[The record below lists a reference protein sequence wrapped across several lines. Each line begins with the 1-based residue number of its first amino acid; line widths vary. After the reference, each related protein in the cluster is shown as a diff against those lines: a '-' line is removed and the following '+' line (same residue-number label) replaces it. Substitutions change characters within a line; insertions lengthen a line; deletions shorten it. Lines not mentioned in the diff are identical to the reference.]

1 MTPTEPSFST
11 WRYMLHLAR
20 YKPALYLTSAL
31 LASIISYL
39 FPLIPGLVVRQILDK
54 VSGEAAVGVNLWTL
68 FALLAGIAL
77 VRQFV
82 MLSSVGVETSLHI
95 VINTLLRHNLLA
107 RILQHPGARALPA
120 SPGEAIT
127 RFREDVEA
135 MPNFLSWTFDPV
147 GQGLVLIFGLGTLA
161 RINPWIT
168 LAVFVPLLLT
178 LLVVNLATR
187 RIQRYRRA
195 NQEAIGAVTGLLG
208 EIFGAVQAIK
218 LAGTEKHLIA
228 YFQTLNE
235 TRRIATLRD
244 LLLNKLLE
252 SFSAN
257 AANFGTGVLLIALAR
272 AVQTNPG
279 GTANFTVGDF
289 SLFISYLGWM
299 SIVTSMFGNYLA
311 RYRQTGISLQ
321 RLLELLPGATPETL
335 VEHNPLYLLGSKL
348 PDLPYT
354 PKTAAHQLQTLTV
367 TGLCYHYPTTANQEN
382 GNSGQAGID
391 NINLTLQKGTI
402 TVITGRIGA
411 GKTTL
416 LRVLLG
422 LLPKEAGEIAWNGE
436 RVADPASFF
445 VPPRAAYT
453 SQTPRLFSEPLL
465 DNILMGLPEERVDLP
480 GALRAAVLETDIA
493 TLDQGLA
500 TVVGPRGVKLSGGQR
515 QRSAAARMFV
525 RDPELLVFDDLS
537 SALDVETEQLLWQ
550 RLFERGHKPTA
561 LVVSHRRTAL
571 RHADHIIVLKDGR
584 IEDEGT
590 LEVLLERCT
599 EMRELWSGE
608 NGERKQI

>member
-1 MTPTEPSFST
+1 MTPTQPSFST

-453 SQTPRLFSEPLL
+453 AQTPRLFSEPLL

-480 GALRAAVLETDIA
+480 GALHAAVLETDIA

-525 RDPELLVFDDLS
+525 RDPALLVFDDLS

-550 RLFERGHKPTA
+550 RLFEHGHKPTA

-590 LEVLLERCT
+590 LEVLLARCA
-599 EMRELWSGE
+599 EMRQLWSGDSDE
-608 NGERKQI
+608 

>member
-1 MTPTEPSFST
+1 MTPNQPPFST

-20 YKPALYLTSAL
+20 YKPVLYLSSAL

-54 VSGEAAVGVNLWTL
+54 VSGEAAVGMNLWTL

-252 SFSAN
+252 SFSTN

-272 AVQTNPG
+272 AVQTNTG

-321 RLLELLPGATPETL
+321 RLLELLPGATPATL

-354 PKTAAHQLQTLTV
+354 PKTAAHQLQTLTA
-367 TGLCYHYPTTANQEN
+367 TGLCYHYPATANQEN

-391 NINLTLQKGTI
+391 NINLALQKGTI

-422 LLPKEAGEIAWNGE
+422 LLPKESGEIAWNGE

-453 SQTPRLFSEPLL
+453 AQTPRLFSEPLL

-480 GALRAAVLETDIA
+480 GALHAAVLETDIA

-525 RDPELLVFDDLS
+525 RDPALLVFDDLS
-537 SALDVETEQLLWQ
+537 SALDVGTEQLLWQ

-571 RHADHIIVLKDGR
+571 RHADHIIVLKNGR
-584 IEDEGT
+584 IEDAGT
-590 LEVLLERCT
+590 LEVLLARCT

>member
-1 MTPTEPSFST
+1 M
-11 WRYMLHLAR
+11 
-20 YKPALYLTSAL
+20 
-31 LASIISYL
+31 
-39 FPLIPGLVVRQILDK
+39 
-54 VSGEAAVGVNLWTL
+54 
-68 FALLAGIAL
+68 
-77 VRQFV
+77 
-82 MLSSVGVETSLHI
+82 
-95 VINTLLRHNLLA
+95 
-107 RILQHPGARALPA
+107 
-120 SPGEAIT
+120 
-127 RFREDVEA
+127 
-135 MPNFLSWTFDPV
+135 
-147 GQGLVLIFGLGTLA
+147 LIFGLGTLA

-195 NQEAIGAVTGLLG
+195 NQEAIGAVTDLLG

-228 YFQTLNE
+228 YFQALNE
-235 TRRIATLRD
+235 ARRIATLRD

-252 SFSAN
+252 SFSTN

-272 AVQTNPG
+272 TVQANPG
-279 GTANFTVGDF
+279 GTADFTVGDF

-299 SIVTSMFGNYLA
+299 AIVTSMFGNYLA

-321 RLLELLPGATPETL
+321 RLLELLPGATPTTL
-335 VEHNPLYLLGSKL
+335 VEHNPLYLLDSKL

-354 PKTAAHQLQTLTV
+354 PRTADHQLQTLTA
-367 TGLCYHYPTTANQEN
+367 TGLCYHYPATGNQDTVN
-382 GNSGQAGID
+382 QDTVNQDSGSSGQAGIA
-391 NINLTLQKGTI
+391 NINLTLQQGTV
-402 TVITGRIGA
+402 TVVTGRIGA

-422 LLPKEAGEIAWNGE
+422 LLPKESGEIAWNGE
-436 RVADPASFF
+436 TVVDPATFF

-453 SQTPRLFSEPLL
+453 AQTPRLFSEPLL
-465 DNILMGLPEERVDLP
+465 DNILMGLPEDRVDLP
-480 GALRAAVLETDIA
+480 GALYAAVLETDIA
-493 TLDQGLA
+493 ALDQGLA

-550 RLFERGHKPTA
+550 RLFERAHKPTA

-571 RHADHIIVLKDGR
+571 RRADHIIVLKDGR

-590 LEVLLERCT
+590 LEALLARCA
-599 EMRELWSGE
+599 EMRQLWSG
-608 NGERKQI
+608 NGEEQDRI

>member
-1 MTPTEPSFST
+1 MTPTQPSFST

-20 YKPALYLTSAL
+20 YKPALYLSSAL
-31 LASIISYL
+31 MASIISYL

-54 VSGEAAVGVNLWTL
+54 VSGEATIGMNLWSL

-208 EIFGAVQAIK
+208 EIFGTVQAIK

-252 SFSAN
+252 SFSTN

-272 AVQTNPG
+272 AVQTNMG
-279 GTANFTVGDF
+279 STASFTVGDF

-299 SIVTSMFGNYLA
+299 AIVTSMFGNYLA

-335 VEHNPLYLLGSKL
+335 VAHNPLYLLGSKL

-354 PKTAAHQLQTLTV
+354 SKTAAHELQTLTA
-367 TGLCYHYPTTANQEN
+367 TGLCYHYPATANQEN

-391 NINLTLQKGTI
+391 HINLTLQKGTV

-453 SQTPRLFSEPLL
+453 AQTPRLFSEPLL

-480 GALRAAVLETDIA
+480 AALHAAVLETDIA
-493 TLDQGLA
+493 ALDQGLA

-515 QRSAAARMFV
+515 QRAAAARMFV

-571 RHADHIIVLKDGR
+571 RRADHIIVLKDGR

-590 LEVLLERCT
+590 LEVLLARCA
-599 EMRELWSGE
+599 EMRQLWSGDSDE
-608 NGERKQI
+608 

>member
-20 YKPALYLTSAL
+20 YKPALYLSSAL

-321 RLLELLPGATPETL
+321 RLLELLPGATPATL
-335 VEHNPLYLLGSKL
+335 VAHNPLYLLGSKL

-354 PKTAAHQLQTLTV
+354 PKTTAHQLQTLTA
-367 TGLCYHYPTTANQEN
+367 TGLCYRYPATVNQEN

-465 DNILMGLPEERVDLP
+465 DNILMGLPEERVNLP
-480 GALRAAVLETDIA
+480 GALHAAVLETDIA

-590 LEVLLERCT
+590 LEVLLARCA
-599 EMRELWSGE
+599 EMRQLWSGD
-608 NGERKQI
+608 GEEQDRV

>member
-321 RLLELLPGATPETL
+321 RLLELLPGATPATL
-335 VEHNPLYLLGSKL
+335 VAHNPLYLLGSKL

-354 PKTAAHQLQTLTV
+354 PKTTAHQLQTLTA
-367 TGLCYHYPTTANQEN
+367 TGLCYRYPATVNQEN

-453 SQTPRLFSEPLL
+453 AQTPRLFSEPLL

-480 GALRAAVLETDIA
+480 GALHAAVLETDIA

-525 RDPELLVFDDLS
+525 RDPALLVFDDLS

-550 RLFERGHKPTA
+550 RLFEHGHKPTA

-571 RHADHIIVLKDGR
+571 RRADHIIVLKDGR

-590 LEVLLERCT
+590 LEVLLARCA
-599 EMRELWSGE
+599 EMRQLWSGD
-608 NGERKQI
+608 GEEQDRV

>member
-1 MTPTEPSFST
+1 
-11 WRYMLHLAR
+11 
-20 YKPALYLTSAL
+20 
-31 LASIISYL
+31 
-39 FPLIPGLVVRQILDK
+39 LVVRQILNT
-54 VSGEAAVGVNLWTL
+54 VSGEAAAGVNLWSL
-68 FALLAGIAL
+68 FALLIGIAL
-77 VRQFV
+77 GQQFV
-82 MLSSVGVETSLHI
+82 MLCSAALEPSLHI

-168 LAVFVPLLLT
+168 WAVFVPLLLT

-187 RIQRYRRA
+187 HIQRYRRA

-235 TRRIATLRD
+235 ARRIATLRD

-257 AANFGTGVLLIALAR
+257 AANFGTSVLLIALAR
-272 AVQTNPG
+272 AVQTNTG

-321 RLLELLPGATPETL
+321 RLLELLPGATPATL

-354 PKTAAHQLQTLTV
+354 PKTAAHQLQTLTA
-367 TGLCYHYPTTANQEN
+367 TGLCYHYPVTLHQENGHQENGHQENGHQEN
-382 GNSGQAGID
+382 GNSGQVGID

-402 TVITGRIGA
+402 TVVTGRIGA

-422 LLPKEAGEIAWNGE
+422 LLPKGAGEIAWNGE
-436 RVADPASFF
+436 QVADPASFF

-453 SQTPRLFSEPLL
+453 AQTPRLFSEPLL
-465 DNILMGLPEERVDLP
+465 DNILMGLPEERVNLP
-480 GALRAAVLETDIA
+480 GALHAAVLETDIA
-493 TLDQGLA
+493 ALDQGLA

-515 QRSAAARMFV
+515 QRAAAARMFV

-571 RHADHIIVLKDGR
+571 RRADHIIVLKDGR

-590 LEVLLERCT
+590 LEVLLARCT

-608 NGERKQI
+608 NGEQKQI